1 MSGLMSVA
9 DSLAPRTASGAS
21 PHENP
26 WIVELP
32 EDGMVVVRGATAAR
46 PEPDDWRDRFRATL
60 RQGPGVKAVGAK
72 RLGPDGRVFSMGEF
86 VVHPKGFHH
95 LGRGAAAEAYRFPE
109 EVDAVAGGL
118 LAVDGPA
125 FEAAGGRDALHGQ
138 LGALELGLRVRRAG
152 GRCVTIPDVVVEDC
166 FHPDPAEAERAD
178 FQRRWGFDW
187 RIADLDVVRR
197 TYEGAGLLWNVR
209 FNGRPMPF
217 EKYRSRPAMHWSSYE
232 QVEPFRR
239 RADHLV
245 HVAVQSAAPGSP
257 GDPEAGVATGPVL
270 DLGCGDGLFSHLLAR
285 KGLEVIGIDPEPEAI
300 EQARALVAR
309 QQYPGPAPRFAVGR
323 GEALPFDDG
332 AMRLVVMF
340 DVIEHLLNPAASLRA
355 VARVLDRQGR
365 LVVSTP
371 AQQLGAWSDPVYHV
385 CEYTMD
391 ELVSQLQAAGFEVA
405 TTGMIKGIY
414 RDLVVVAGRAAMPI
428 PVPR

>member
-1 MSGLMSVA
+1 MWALMSVA
-9 DSLAPRTASGAS
+9 DSLATRSASGTS
-21 PHENP
+21 PREDP
-26 WIVELP
+26 WMVELP

-46 PEPDDWRDRFRATL
+46 PEPDDWRCRFQATL
-60 RQGPGVKAVGAK
+60 RQMPGVKVVGAK
-72 RLGPDGRVFSMGEF
+72 RLAPGGQVFSMGEL

-95 LGRGAAAEAYRFPE
+95 LGRGVAAEAYRFPE

-118 LAVDGPA
+118 LAVDGQA

-138 LGALELGLRVRRAG
+138 FGALELGLRVRRAG

-166 FHPDPAEAERAD
+166 FCPDPAEDERAG
-178 FQRRWGFDW
+178 FLRRWGFDW

-197 TYEGAGLLWNVR
+197 TYEGTGLLWNVR
-209 FNGRPMPF
+209 FHGRPRPF

-239 RADHLV
+239 RADHLA
-245 HVAVQSAAPGSP
+245 HVAVQSAGSGTP
-257 GDPEAGVATGPVL
+257 GDPGAGAATGPVL

-309 QQYPGPAPRFAVGR
+309 QRYPGPAP
-323 GEALPFDDG
+323 PFDDG

-391 ELVSQLQAAGFEVA
+391 ELVGQLQAAGFEVA
-405 TTGMIKGIY
+405 NTGMIKGVY
-414 RDLVVVAGRAAMPI
+414 RDLIVVAGRAA
-428 PVPR
+428 

>member
-1 MSGLMSVA
+1 MWALMSVA
-9 DSLAPRTASGAS
+9 DSLATRTASGTS
-21 PHENP
+21 PREDP

-46 PEPDDWRDRFRATL
+46 PEPDDWRRRFRATL
-60 RQGPGVKAVGAK
+60 RQVPGVKAVGAK
-72 RLGPDGRVFSMGEF
+72 RLSPGGQVFSMGEL

-95 LGRGAAAEAYRFPE
+95 LGRGTGAEAYRFPE

-118 LAVDGPA
+118 LAVDEQA

-138 LGALELGLRVRRAG
+138 LGALELGLRVLRAG
-152 GRCVTIPDVVVEDC
+152 GRCVTIPDVIVEDC
-166 FHPDPAEAERAD
+166 FCPDPAEDERTD
-178 FQRRWGFDW
+178 FRRRWGFDW

-197 TYEGAGLLWNVR
+197 TYEGTGLLWNVR
-209 FNGRPMPF
+209 FHGRPMPF

-232 QVEPFRR
+232 QVESFRR
-239 RADHLV
+239 RADHLAQ
-245 HVAVQSAAPGSP
+245 VAVQSA
-257 GDPEAGVATGPVL
+257 ATGPVL

-285 KGLEVIGIDPEPEAI
+285 KGLEVIGIDPEAEAI

-323 GEALPFDDG
+323 GEALPFDDD

-340 DVIEHLLNPAASLRA
+340 DVIEHLMNPAASLRA
-355 VARVLDRQGR
+355 VARVLDRKGR

-391 ELVSQLQAAGFEVA
+391 ELVGQLQAAGFEVA
-405 TTGMIKGIY
+405 DTGMVKGVY
-414 RDLVVVAGRAAMPI
+414 RDLVVVAGPAA
-428 PVPR
+428 